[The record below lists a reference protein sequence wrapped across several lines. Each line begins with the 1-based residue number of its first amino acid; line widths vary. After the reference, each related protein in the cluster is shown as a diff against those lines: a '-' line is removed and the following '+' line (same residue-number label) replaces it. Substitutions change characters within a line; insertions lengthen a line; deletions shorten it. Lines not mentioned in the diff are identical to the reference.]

1 MEEQFATKTVT
12 AVICYWD
19 ELNCEE
25 FLRRYMDGERLP
37 EYLIA
42 IHKNK
47 KILGI
52 AKVVGQTSTGSAFL
66 TLLIFISLNLGIV
79 NLLPIPPLDGGKL
92 LFIIIEGITR
102 KRPNPKIELYLQMA
116 GMALLILLM
125 VFVTFNDI
133 TRNMSIF

>member
-1 MEEQFATKTVT
+1 MEEQFVAETVT

-19 ELNCEE
+19 ELDYEE

-52 AKVVGQTSTGSAFL
+52 AKVVDILEKARNPVEML
-66 TLLIFISLNLGIV
+66 AIF
-79 NLLPIPPLDGGKL
+79 
-92 LFIIIEGITR
+92 
-102 KRPNPKIELYLQMA
+102 
-116 GMALLILLM
+116 
-125 VFVTFNDI
+125 
-133 TRNMSIF
+133 

>member
-52 AKVVGQTSTGSAFL
+52 AKVVDILVSARNTVEMLAVFL
-66 TLLIFISLNLGIV
+66 SSQVWIANEEEDGLSKYPFEKIFDIKLCV
-79 NLLPIPPLDGGKL
+79 KVQEAPI
-92 LFIIIEGITR
+92 E
-102 KRPNPKIELYLQMA
+102 KIKKVYDAEM
-116 GMALLILLM
+116 
-125 VFVTFNDI
+125 
-133 TRNMSIF
+133 